1 MNPASKSKGTALS
14 RYVLNWKSRGIT
26 PKLKWSIKARASP
39 YKSGSSRCSLC
50 LKEKTAIAM
59 CPPERLLNSRTEI
72 LHKCTHRR
80 EFELQSISRKCG
92 KVHRDERHEGHAKG
106 FLYKRKSSHIA
117 TIKLSLTLPLPACKK
132 SLGNDVPGW
141 DAVLLL
147 HIRPPSLSR
156 SIFEGRTLT
165 AAIVCI
171 FIIGCTLLSSHL

>member
-1 MNPASKSKGTALS
+1 M
-14 RYVLNWKSRGIT
+14 
-26 PKLKWSIKARASP
+26 
-39 YKSGSSRCSLC
+39 CSL
-50 LKEKTAIAM
+50 KD
-59 CPPERLLNSRTEI
+59 LLNSRTEI

-147 HIRPPSLSR
+147 HIRPPSLGR

-171 FIIGCTLLSSHL
+171 YYRLHTFKQPPVNCPREAQHGTSRCYFLQAAKMRCIKGRGFLNVFPSPHDTQRKSCKVSVLIS